1 MSTPWII
8 AFLALWAVVLVTLAV
23 TIGLLRRTGPLLE
36 QLERRLAA
44 DAQAE
49 PAAWGAPVDTQVP
62 EFRVAAENG
71 DADTG
76 REMTS
81 AELIRIPTILLFME
95 EHCGPCQ
102 RVARRPAAVS
112 ALQRRELGGG
122 ATEIDGVP
130 LRVVLDGESGR
141 PNWLPTDI
149 PVIYEHRREVSRA
162 FKNRATPQA
171 YLVDPS
177 RLVVRRRVVGSLSD
191 LREMLPTEI
200 KRRG

>member
-102 RVARRPAAVS
+102 RVAR
-112 ALQRRELGGG
+112 ELGGG